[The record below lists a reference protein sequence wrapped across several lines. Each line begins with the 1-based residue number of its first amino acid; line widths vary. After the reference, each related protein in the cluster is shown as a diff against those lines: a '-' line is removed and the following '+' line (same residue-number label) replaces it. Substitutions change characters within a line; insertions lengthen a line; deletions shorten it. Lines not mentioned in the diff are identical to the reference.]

1 MVWHHDT
8 GQKGSTGRL
17 VIQRL
22 NQDMMGV
29 GLPAPISQSPEGTRE
44 AHPSIGLLADGGAV
58 VAWESGPRS
67 NRDVRMRY
75 LSSSGLFTS
84 AAIVVN
90 ERTSGDQFQPAVTV
104 LEGGT
109 VVVAWTST
117 GQDSSGTGVYAQRYS
132 ALGAKVGGEFR
143 MNMNIQWNQVDPAL
157 TSLAG
162 GLFVA
167 VWVSESAEGQTD
179 HGAPN
184 LRSNVMGRLFQD
196 TGQPMAGEYRINKVD
211 ALCSGPVVSAL
222 GDGFVV
228 AWEQQDERVFSNA
241 SDIYVRSFNREG
253 LPAAQEVRWNA
264 LAGGVQENPALI
276 VAQGNGLLVWESEVR
291 ATNSREVHARM
302 LSGGAEFRVNQQV
315 NYNQYQPAVG
325 ADGLGNY
332 VVAWVDFIKP
342 RNSVLTAMQF
352 SQSDKADVTV
362 GNHVSYED
370 TGTKPLVLRASVSVS
385 QDPVAS
391 ELIDRKLE
399 QQLTVEFN
407 ADEQSRQA
415 ALVAQAAAAAKAS
428 ELLQQMAMTQAPAES
443 TASALAIQDSNVR
456 RTPLASDPISSQGNS
471 GEASSGTTIARTNV
485 LINRRTA
492 GTTILSS
499 QAQASL
505 SGTRSLTPRAIIRRK
520 PVSTNGGGA
529 ASSRNLRHQMTPTL
543 PRGMQRL
550 GGYTTRHSTRGMIS
564 GSRGN
569 NQRTVGQSS
578 PLRQAQGTATARRLN
593 STGLATLRSQTT
605 GGSRSMATATSRL
618 NATRSQRMPTQTQA
632 RQSRA
637 NTHVNAS
644 MVRNGAGYQ
653 LQWPSRSGSRY
664 QVQKSRDSNN
674 WVNDG
679 PVKRGTGRSIN
690 SPISISGQHRYF
702 RVIKSQ

>member
-29 GLPAPISQSPEGTRE
+29 GLPAPLSQSPEGTRE
-44 AHPSIGLLADGGAV
+44 ALPSIVLLAGGGAV

-67 NRDVRMRY
+67 NRDVRVRY

-84 AAIVVN
+84 AAIVAN
-90 ERTSGDQFQPAVTV
+90 ERTSGDQFQPVVTV
-104 LEGGT
+104 LEGGA
-109 VVVAWTST
+109 VVVAWTSN
-117 GQDSSGTGVYAQRYS
+117 GQDSSGTGIFAQRYS

-143 MNMNIQWNQVDPAL
+143 MNKNIKWNQVDPAL

-162 GLFVA
+162 GRFMA

-184 LRSNVMGRLFQD
+184 LRSNVMGRLFHA
-196 TGQPMAGEYRINKVD
+196 TGQPMAVEYRINKVD

-222 GDGFVV
+222 GEGFVV
-228 AWEQQDERVFSNA
+228 AWEQQDERVFSNG
-241 SDIYVRSFNREG
+241 SDIYIRSFNKDG

-276 VAQGNGLLVWESEVR
+276 VTQGNGLLVWESEVR
-291 ATNSREVHARM
+291 ATNSREVHARI
-302 LSGGAEFRVNQQV
+302 LSGGAEFRVNQHV
-315 NYNQYQPAVG
+315 KYNQYQPTVG

-342 RNSVLTAMQF
+342 RNSILTAMQF

-370 TGTKPLVLRASVSVS
+370 TGTKPLVLRASVAVS

-391 ELIDRKLE
+391 DLVGRNLE
-399 QQLTVEFN
+399 HQLMVEFN

-428 ELLQQMAMTQAPAES
+428 ELLQQMAETQES
-443 TASALAIQDSNVR
+443 ASPTASALAMQDSNVR
-456 RTPLASDPISSQGNS
+456 RSPIASDPMSSPGNVV
-471 GEASSGTTIARTNV
+471 EASSGTSIARTNV

-505 SGTRSLTPRAIIRRK
+505 SGIRPLMPRATIRRR
-520 PVSTNGGGA
+520 PVSSSGVLA
-529 ASSRNLRHQMTPTL
+529 ASTRNSRRQVTAAL

-550 GGYTTRHSTRGMIS
+550 S
-564 GSRGN
+564 
-569 NQRTVGQSS
+569 
-578 PLRQAQGTATARRLN
+578 A
-593 STGLATLRSQTT
+593 
-605 GGSRSMATATSRL
+605 
-618 NATRSQRMPTQTQA
+618 
-632 RQSRA
+632 
-637 NTHVNAS
+637 
-644 MVRNGAGYQ
+644 
-653 LQWPSRSGSRY
+653 
-664 QVQKSRDSNN
+664 
-674 WVNDG
+674 
-679 PVKRGTGRSIN
+679 
-690 SPISISGQHRYF
+690 
-702 RVIKSQ
+702 